1 MSGIYPAM
9 PAARIWLLTMG
20 LLLLVAALLL
30 PLTPSKRHFVT
41 GDPVAVWRQSLDRI
55 DSKLLLWL
63 GLGFLTIWAFT

>member
-41 GDPVAVWRQSLDRI
+41 GDPRG
-55 DSKLLLWL
+55 
-63 GLGFLTIWAFT
+63 GLASVIGPG